1 MASKGSIAQGI
12 IEHMGLK
19 ALARFRFNPTNALAV
34 TVEGATSVAVT
45 SMPTTTVT
53 GTVTLSTTAASEGA
67 ASLQGTS
74 HMMSQMAFNQSFRRN
89 LV

>member
-1 MASKGSIAQGI
+1 MAAKGSIAAGI
-12 IEHMGLK
+12 IEHLGFK
-19 ALARFRFNPTNALAV
+19 ALARLKFTPTNDVSV
-34 TVEGATSVAVT
+34 TVTT
-45 SMPTTTVT
+45 MPTTTVT

-74 HMMSQMAFNQSFRRN
+74 HLFSQIAFNQSFRRN